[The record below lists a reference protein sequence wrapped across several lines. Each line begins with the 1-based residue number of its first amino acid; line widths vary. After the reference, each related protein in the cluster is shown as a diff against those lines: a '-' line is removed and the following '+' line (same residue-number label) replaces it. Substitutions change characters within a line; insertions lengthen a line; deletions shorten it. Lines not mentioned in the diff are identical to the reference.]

1 MPSRKKNEVDL
12 NSADFDEIANLP
24 MVGEKRAHFI
34 IDNRP
39 FKSWSDVVDKVPGL
53 SERMIKDLK
62 KGNATIDGKK

>member
-12 NSADFDEIANLP
+12 NSANFDEIANLP

-39 FKSWSDVVDKVPGL
+39 FKSWDDVAHKVPGI
-53 SERMIKDLK
+53 SEGMVQDLK
-62 KGNATIDGKK
+62 KGNATINGKR